1 MLTRM
6 TTQHAEGE
14 RARDKE
20 RFTHIE
26 ARLNVQIERLEKDLD
41 MSHDAA
47 RQQALQLQERAG
59 VLQCVAVWC
68 SVVRCGVK
76 CGSVLQC
83 VAVCCSV
90 LQCAAM

>member
-1 MLTRM
+1 MLTRL

-26 ARLNVQIERLEKDLD
+26 ARLYGQIERLEKDLEISD
-41 MSHDAA
+41 DSA

-59 VLQCVAVWC
+59 VLQCGALRC
-68 SVVRCGVK
+68 SVVRCGAK
-76 CGSVLQC
+76 CCSLLQC

-90 LQCAAM
+90 LQ